1 MENKKKA
8 LGKGLEQLFSDE
20 RIDFNN
26 FEQKIYENSREEDI
40 VSISLDDI
48 RPNPYQPRKDFNE
61 EALNELCESI
71 KLHGVVQPI
80 IVKRSIK
87 GYELVAGE
95 RRTKASR
102 MAGLTH
108 IPAIIRDFNDEEMM
122 EIALIENIQRENLN
136 AIEEAECYLKI
147 LNTKHLTQDELA
159 KRFGKSR
166 SYITNLIGILSLPN
180 IVKDM
185 VIKKDLSMA
194 HARSLSKLS
203 DQNLQ
208 IEIANKIVKDG
219 MSVRELEKIVNNEN
233 YEKKVK
239 IKRVNNVNPKYKL
252 YEQALSDKIGN
263 KVSIKNSK
271 MEIFFDSEKDLERI
285 LEIINL
291 TIE

>member
-26 FEQKIYENSREEDI
+26 FEQKIYENTKEEDI
-40 VSISLDDI
+40 VSIPIEEI

-61 EALNELCESI
+61 EALKELCESI
-71 KLHGVVQPI
+71 KIHGVVQPI
-80 IVKRSIK
+80 IVKKSIK
-87 GYELVAGE
+87 GYELIAGE
-95 RRTKASR
+95 RRTKASK
-102 MAGLTH
+102 MAGLTSV
-108 IPAIIRDFNDEEMM
+108 PAIIREFNDEEMM
-122 EIALIENIQRENLN
+122 EIALVENIQRENLN

-147 LNTKHLTQDELA
+147 LNTKHLTQEELA

-166 SYITNLIGILSLPN
+166 SYITNLIGILSLPD
-180 IVKDM
+180 IIKDM

-203 DQNLQ
+203 DPNLQ
-208 IEIANKIVKDG
+208 IEIAEKIIKDG
-219 MSVRELEKIVNNEN
+219 MSVRELEKIVNNDN

-239 IKRVNNVNPKYKL
+239 IKRTININPKYKL
-252 YEQALSDKIGN
+252 YEQALSDKTGSKISIRNN
-263 KVSIKNSK
+263 KV
-271 MEIFFDSEKDLERI
+271 EIFFDSEKDLERI
-285 LEIINL
+285 LEIINV